1 MSAVPA
7 GSHRDGEVAVIEP
20 AARTRQPWSLPLWII
35 ALCAA
40 VALLRFCRDALIPI
54 ALALLAACILS
65 GTVEALRRRHVP
77 RAVSAAVLLVL
88 IAIAIGATVDWIATP
103 AQAWMQSAPRLLRTI
118 EHKVR
123 PAQTLVRRL
132 DYIARRA
139 SAIAGAD
146 PDAPAPATAA
156 PPPLVPTA
164 MEIFAATGWAA
175 LTTVTVMAFAFLLL
189 AAGPS
194 ALARLT
200 CLFAAGTPAL
210 HGLRT
215 IEAIR
220 REVGRYYATLLLIN
234 VCFGAVLA
242 TTLWLLGMPSAPL
255 WGVLGAILNFVP
267 YVGPAVGVTI
277 VTLVALVTFPGTAQ
291 ALLVAACYVALAT
304 VEGHIVEPVFL
315 ARRLKLNSVVVLFAL
330 WIGGWLWGVAGVLL
344 AMPVLLAIKV
354 AGRAGSDRAVPLRT
368 AHAPEGVVATGVVGA
383 GVGGAGVVAE
393 RGISRRG

>member
-1 MSAVPA
+1 M
-7 GSHRDGEVAVIEP
+7 IEP

-54 ALALLAACILS
+54 ALALLAAGILS

-164 MEIFAATGWAA
+164 MEIFAVTGWAA

>member
-1 MSAVPA
+1 
-7 GSHRDGEVAVIEP
+7 VAVIEP

-139 SAIAGAD
+139 SAIAGTD
-146 PDAPAPATAA
+146 PDAPAAATAA

-175 LTTVTVMAFAFLLL
+175 FTTVTVMAFAFLLL

-315 ARRLKLNSVVVLFAL
+315 GRRLELNPVVVLFAL

-354 AGRAGSDRAVPLRT
+354 AGHAGSDRAVSLRT

>member
-1 MSAVPA
+1 M
-7 GSHRDGEVAVIEP
+7 IEP

-164 MEIFAATGWAA
+164 MEIFAVTGWAA

-291 ALLVAACYVALAT
+291 PLLVAACYVALAT

>member
-1 MSAVPA
+1 
-7 GSHRDGEVAVIEP
+7 VAVIEP

-164 MEIFAATGWAA
+164 MEIFAVTGWAA

-304 VEGHIVEPVFL
+304 AEGHIVEPVFL

>member
-1 MSAVPA
+1 M
-7 GSHRDGEVAVIEP
+7 IEP

-65 GTVEALRRRHVP
+65 GTVEAVRRRHVP

-164 MEIFAATGWAA
+164 MEIFAVTGWAA

-368 AHAPEGVVATGVVGA
+368 AHAPEGVVATGVAGA

-393 RGISRRG
+393 RGITRRG